1 MKINILLKILIGVI
15 DKLAPFF
22 YYIVY
27 IFYLLY
33 VGLYFG
39 LDKEYAQYVMPL
51 KTSIRLFIGAFLILH
66 FNPLIK
72 KNILT
77 DLDINI
83 LMSSGLIIILDAGL
97 SAYIDKT
104 LTKIDIKI

>member
-15 DKLAPFF
+15 DKIAPFF

-33 VGLYFG
+33 IGLYFG
-39 LDKEYAQYVMPL
+39 LDKEYAQYVTPL
-51 KTSIRLFIGAFLILH
+51 KIAIRLFIGTFLILH

-83 LMSSGLIIILDAGL
+83 LMSSGLVIILDAGL
-97 SAYIDKT
+97 SAYIEGV
-104 LTKIDIKI
+104 LSKIDIKI